1 MALLEWGSRGVRRIR
16 EESQA
21 LVSPR
26 TQEDRNVRLLYVD
39 MALQGVVAAGATA
52 YLSVFAV
59 RLGASPFLVGL
70 LNSLPSLLLLL
81 TAVPA
86 GQYVTRQTSL
96 RRVVV
101 RSCVAFRLSYL
112 LIALVPWLAP
122 TWGGAAIVAIWALAA
137 IPTNLVEVSV
147 TAALAEAVPPGRRAQ
162 VISTRFAIHACV
174 AAAALPAVGWV
185 LDTVPFPIG
194 YQLVFA
200 GSFLAAMASTWV
212 FSRVSIPDQVVPRV
226 QRPIPN
232 AARLQIAL
240 SDLKQ
245 HRVFALYLVSITV
258 FRLGLTMPRPLWSL
272 FWVNDLHLTDSQIGL
287 ATTVV
292 YIFSIIGYF
301 LWGRVA
307 SRRGHGPVLVAATLG
322 LGMYP
327 LVMGLAQGLPA
338 VLLASCFGGMFT
350 AAYSLVTLN
359 LILALA
365 PPAQRANYAA
375 LNAVS
380 LNSMALMGPLLGSAL
395 AESLDIRTAM
405 LLAAAVRFLGGALF
419 IVRPVSEEPS
429 PQR

>member
-1 MALLEWGSRGVRRIR
+1 M
-16 EESQA
+16 
-21 LVSPR
+21 
-26 TQEDRNVRLLYVD
+26 
-39 MALQGVVAAGATA
+39 
-52 YLSVFAV
+52 
-59 RLGASPFLVGL
+59 
-70 LNSLPSLLLLL
+70 
-81 TAVPA
+81 
-86 GQYVTRQTSL
+86 
-96 RRVVV
+96 
-101 RSCVAFRLSYL
+101 
-112 LIALVPWLAP
+112 
-122 TWGGAAIVAIWALAA
+122 
-137 IPTNLVEVSV
+137 
-147 TAALAEAVPPGRRAQ
+147 PPGRRAQ
-162 VISTRFAIHACV
+162 VISALRYPRLCGGGSP
-174 AAAALPAVGWV
+174 LPAVGWV

-200 GSFLAAMASTWV
+200 GSFLAAMASAQV

-226 QRPIPN
+226 QRPMPN
-232 AARLQIAL
+232 AAHLQIAL

-258 FRLGLTMPRPLWSL
+258 FRLRPPCPAMEL

-419 IVRPVSEEPS
+419 IVRPVLEEPS

>member
-1 MALLEWGSRGVRRIR
+1 
-16 EESQA
+16 
-21 LVSPR
+21 
-26 TQEDRNVRLLYVD
+26 
-39 MALQGVVAAGATA
+39 
-52 YLSVFAV
+52 
-59 RLGASPFLVGL
+59 
-70 LNSLPSLLLLL
+70 
-81 TAVPA
+81 
-86 GQYVTRQTSL
+86 
-96 RRVVV
+96 
-101 RSCVAFRLSYL
+101 
-112 LIALVPWLAP
+112 
-122 TWGGAAIVAIWALAA
+122 
-137 IPTNLVEVSV
+137 
-147 TAALAEAVPPGRRAQ
+147 
-162 VISTRFAIHACV
+162 V

-292 YIFSIIGYF
+292 YIVSIIGYF

-419 IVRPVSEEPS
+419 IVRPVLEEPS